1 MAGETMSRWERVV
14 ATVAMEKPDRVPVVP
29 LLCKTAALTLQGLTQ
44 GQGNLDIDLA
54 MRAMVDTFDE
64 YGGWDALYLEIPDTE
79 AFQTLFWKQPLR
91 FLVPGK
97 DIPEDQ
103 VMQAFE
109 REVLQVEEYGRIA
122 EEGWDKFYYDEYVY
136 RITDYP
142 PGQVSPVMA
151 DLEAWAGQ
159 AVRVWDERDVKPLYG
174 SADPHPFFKLCLAR
188 SLIKFTEDLYYRP
201 EMVEMALKPMVE
213 ETIEALLKG
222 CKQNES
228 NITLLVD
235 ERASAFYYPLHIFE
249 RFWWPYTVQIVDAL
263 FSEGIVTAMHLDTD
277 WSKNLPYF
285 KQLPKGSY
293 ILQLDSMTDI
303 FAAKEALAGQAIFH
317 GDLPP
322 AMQAIGVPQEVE
334 AYCKR
339 LIDEVGYDGG
349 LILGTGCE
357 VAPDC
362 KPENF
367 RALIETGKSYEF
379 SKG

>member
-1 MAGETMSRWERVV
+1 MVGETMSRWERVM
-14 ATVAMEKPDRVPVVP
+14 ATVSMEKPDRVPVVP
-29 LLCKTAALTLQGLTQ
+29 QLCKTAALTLQGLTQ

-54 MRAMVDTFDE
+54 MGAMLATFDD
-64 YGGWDALYLEIPDTE
+64 YGGWDALYLDVPDTA

-97 DIPEDQ
+97 DLPGDQ
-103 VMQAFE
+103 VMQALE
-109 REVLQVEEYGRIA
+109 EEVLQIEEYDRIA
-122 EEGWDKFYYDEYVY
+122 QEGWDKFYYDEYVY
-136 RITDYP
+136 RITDYA
-142 PGQVSPVMA
+142 PGQVPQVMA
-151 DLEAWAGQ
+151 DLEAWAGE
-159 AVRVWDERDVKPLYG
+159 ALKGWEERGVQSLYG
-174 SADPHPFFKLCLAR
+174 SADPHPFFKLSLAR

-201 EMVEMALKPMVE
+201 EMVERALKPMVE
-213 ETIEALLKG
+213 ETIKMLLDG
-222 CKQNES
+222 CKQTGI
-228 NITLLVD
+228 NITLLVE
-235 ERASAFYYPLHIFE
+235 ERAAAYYYPLHVFE

-277 WSKNLPYF
+277 WTKNLPYF

-303 FAAKEALAGQAIFH
+303 FAAKEVLAGQAIFH

-322 AMQAIGVPQEVE
+322 AMQAIGAPQEVE

-349 LILGTGCE
+349 LILGVGCE
-357 VAPDC
+357 VASDC

-367 RALIETGKSYEF
+367 RTLIETGKNYEF